1 VRERIAR
8 IEITPRQFELLAYAA
23 LAALTLIVATGAAVR
38 LTDSGLGCPDWPRC
52 YGHAYPPLRTHA
64 LIEFSNRIV
73 SGGVGVVVVLV
84 AVAAW
89 RRRPF
94 RRDLMVLSV
103 LLPLGVVG
111 QAVLGGYTVENKLAP
126 GFVMAHF
133 ELSMLILVGA
143 VALAWR
149 ARENR
154 GEQDQ
159 DAQSV
164 DRVSVWAVRSLLP
177 LAAIAIF
184 AGTAATGA
192 GPHSGGVSGQ
202 QIKRLHF
209 EGADTLNWTIHVHA
223 ALAFALGIAAVAVW
237 VLLERRQANA
247 QARRAMSWLC
257 ALIAAQG
264 VVGVVQYE
272 AHLPTELV
280 WVHVAL
286 ASLSWLCVLWSVAA
300 IGPPLASRARKRP
313 QIRASVVHPNAATS
327 GTGAS
332 FGQAS
337 DHLRG
342 VS

>member
-1 VRERIAR
+1 MRERIAR
-8 IEITPRQFELLAYAA
+8 IEITPRQFELVAYVA

-38 LTDSGLGCPDWPRC
+38 LSDSGLGCPDWPRC
-52 YGHAYPPLRTHA
+52 YGRAYPPLQTHA
-64 LIEFSNRIV
+64 LIAFSNRIV
-73 SGGVGVVVVLV
+73 SGAVGIVVVL
-84 AVAAW
+84 AAIAAW

-94 RRDLMVLSV
+94 RRDLMILSL

-133 ELSMLILVGA
+133 ALSMLILVAA

-149 ARENR
+149 AREPR
-154 GEQDQ
+154 SETPEQ
-159 DAQSV
+159 AP
-164 DRVSVWAVRSLLP
+164 DRLSVWAVRSLLP
-177 LAAIAIF
+177 LAAITVF
-184 AGTAATGA
+184 AGTATTGA
-192 GPHSGGVSGQ
+192 GPHSGGVNGQ

-209 EGADTLNWTIHVHA
+209 EGSDTLNWTVHVHGA
-223 ALAFALGIAAVAVW
+223 IAFALGIAAVAVW
-237 VLLERRQANA
+237 VVLERRQANA

-257 ALIAAQG
+257 VLIAVQG

-272 AHLPTELV
+272 THLPTELV

-300 IGPPLASRARKRP
+300 IGPAVPSRERKRP
-313 QIRASVVHPNAATS
+313 QIRASAGPPTVATS

>member
-1 VRERIAR
+1 M
-8 IEITPRQFELLAYAA
+8 A
-23 LAALTLIVATGAAVR
+23 LGALTLIVATGAAVR
-38 LTDSGLGCPDWPRC
+38 LSDSGLGCPDWPRC
-52 YGHAYPPLRTHA
+52 YGRAYPPLQTHA

-73 SGGVGVVVVLV
+73 SGAVGVVVVVV
-84 AVAAW
+84 ALAAW

-94 RRDLMVLSV
+94 RRDLMILAM

-133 ELSMLILVGA
+133 ALSMVILVAA

-149 ARENR
+149 ARER
-154 GEQDQ
+154 APEV
-159 DAQSV
+159 DAQPA

-192 GPHSGGVSGQ
+192 GPHSGGINGQ

-209 EGADTLNWTIHVHA
+209 EGADTLNWTVHVHGA
-223 ALAFALGIAAVAVW
+223 IAFALGIAAVAVW
-237 VLLERRQANA
+237 VLLERRQADS

-257 ALIAAQG
+257 VLIALQG

-272 AHLPTELV
+272 THLPTELV
-280 WVHVAL
+280 WVHVGL

-300 IGPPLASRARKRP
+300 IGPPVTSRARKRP
-313 QIRASVVHPNAATS
+313 QIRASVVPPI
-327 GTGAS
+327 
-332 FGQAS
+332 
-337 DHLRG
+337 RG
-342 VS
+342 NIRYRR